1 MSIEQM
7 DKATIT
13 FYAECASMAGVSLE
27 SWIQSDLEYWDEED

>member
-7 DKATIT
+7 NKETIT

-27 SWIQSDLEYWDEED
+27 EWIKSDLEYWNEED